1 MDHQQQ
7 TILRLLVEKGPKEG
21 ETLERK
27 PGSTIRIG
35 RVVKGNNFTIKDA
48 GISSKHLVIEFKSG
62 SWVIRDLDTSNGTLV
77 NGNQIEGGK
86 EVGIRNGDFIKIGE
100 CTSIKVCIDG
110 AVEEGVKGVKK
121 VDFDKK
127 NTRRGAAQKLDSS
140 VGVVVGGVEKID
152 LVNEVKKNTRR
163 GAGSASG
170 QEAQKP
176 DSSVADV
183 ANIDL
188 ESGVGQF
195 KQNTRRGVAG
205 TSGKEAQKPDSSV
218 VDVGDVEKV
227 DLEGGV
233 GQSKRDTKPG
243 AAGASARVVEKE
255 EIRDSSVV
263 GEEIAVE
270 SGFLR
275 RYPTRQAAKEQCVPE
290 FSLVSLAKNQ
300 KVRGK
305 SKINESDNVGSVVEN
320 RGRRGR
326 PRKVIVS
333 KNEGL
338 ESDSVA
344 VSGLQI
350 LGDDKES
357 ESPNDLQGESSQCA
371 PAFESEAQ
379 KKGKTFDELKS
390 IPDVN
395 RKWMPK
401 LDLEKMTLG
410 EYFDYLEWTLDALKE
425 KKGGVSRQEVPDAG
439 RIGDTALL
447 DFVIKSIEDYT
458 AECSRKL
465 HLTITDHNP
474 LDYWGFTYWARHGC
488 QM

>member
-1 MDHQQQ
+1 MEHQQQ
-7 TILRLLVEKGPKEG
+7 TILRLLVEKGPKQG

-62 SWVIRDLDTSNGTLV
+62 IWVIRDLHTSNGTLV

-86 EVGIRNGDFIKIGE
+86 EFGITNGDFIKIGE
-100 CTSIKVCIDG
+100 CTSIKVSIDG
-110 AVEEGVKGVKK
+110 GV
-121 VDFDKK
+121 KK

-140 VGVVVGGVEKID
+140 VAVVVGGVEKID
-152 LVNEVKKNTRR
+152 LVNDVKRNTRR
-163 GAGSASG
+163 GAGG
-170 QEAQKP
+170 KKAQKP

-183 ANIDL
+183 ANVDL
-188 ESGVGQF
+188 ESGVGHF

-218 VDVGDVEKV
+218 GDVGDVEKV

-233 GQSKRDTKPG
+233 GQSKQGTKPG
-243 AAGASARVVEKE
+243 AAGASARVDEKE
-255 EIRDSSVV
+255 KIRDSSVV

-270 SGFLR
+270 RGVLR
-275 RYPTRQAAKEQCVPE
+275 RYHTRRAAKEQCVPE
-290 FSLVSLAKNQ
+290 SSLVSLSKNQ

-305 SKINESDNVGSVVEN
+305 SKIDESDNVGSVVEN

-338 ESDSVA
+338 KSDSVA
-344 VSGLQI
+344 VLGMQI

-357 ESPNDLQGESSQCA
+357 KSPKDLQGESSQCA

-395 RKWMPK
+395 RKLMPK

-410 EYFDYLEWTLDALKE
+410 EYFDYLEVFLPKQIREDNE
-425 KKGGVSRQEVPDAG
+425 KIYASMREQAKKFKQ
-439 RIGDTALL
+439 
-447 DFVIKSIEDYT
+447 FMIEQQ
-458 AECSRKL
+458 SVQK
-465 HLTITDHNP
+465 
-474 LDYWGFTYWARHGC
+474 
-488 QM
+488 